1 MASAIEIE
9 IGELKKLAGNI
20 ASLAKRRPSNAE
32 AADLAAWED
41 LAQLATEISARLI
54 EIGQR
59 IDDQN
64 RRRVSAEERYHRS
77 DDRAHALEARLHEAE
92 RWAALGKRAAEIGA
106 GVRNSLAIIGARRHI
121 LELAVQRG
129 ELSRLAASFHVIDGE
144 IDRAQ
149 ENLVELVDLS
159 RETPRLAPLDLNEVV
174 RTTVD
179 FAASLS
185 RFENIRF
192 VPRLEEGLPP
202 VAIDVGQ
209 LQQVL
214 MNLFSNAADAM
225 GRRKGEG
232 GRIWVTTTHLADA
245 GAIEVSVRDEG
256 PGVPQALHERVFE
269 AGFTTRDGRI
279 GTGLTVA
286 REIARAHGGSLVL
299 APPTTD
305 RSGADLRIHIPL
317 H

>member
-1 MASAIEIE
+1 VASAIEIE
-9 IGELKKLAGNI
+9 IDELRRLAGSM
-20 ASLAKRRPSNAE
+20 ASLARQRPSHAE
-32 AADLAAWED
+32 GADLAAWEN
-41 LAQLATEISARLI
+41 LARLATEISERLI

-64 RRRVSAEERYHRS
+64 HRRTVAEERAHKS
-77 DDRAHALEARLHEAE
+77 DDRVRALDARLHEAE
-92 RWAALGKRAAEIGA
+92 RWASLGKRAAEIGA
-106 GVRNSLAIIGARRHI
+106 VVRNSLAIIGARRHI

-149 ENLVELVDLS
+149 ENLVELLDLS
-159 RETPRLAPLDLNEVV
+159 REAPRLAPLDLNQVV

-214 MNLFSNAADAM
+214 MNLFSNSADAM

-245 GAIEVSVRDEG
+245 SAVEVSVRDEG
-256 PGVPQALHERVFE
+256 PGVPQTLIERVFE
-269 AGFTTRDGRI
+269 PGFSTRDGRL

-286 REIARAHGGSLVL
+286 REIAIAHGGSLIL
-299 APPTTD
+299 AAPLD
-305 RSGADLRIHIPL
+305 GRAGAHFQLRIPL
-317 H
+317 A

>member
-1 MASAIEIE
+1 MASALEIE
-9 IGELKKLAGNI
+9 IGELKKLAGSM
-20 ASLAKRRPSNAE
+20 ASLANQPPPHVD
-32 AADLAAWED
+32 AADLAAWEN
-41 LAQLATEISARLI
+41 LARLATEISERLI

-59 IDDQN
+59 IEDQSH
-64 RRRVSAEERYHRS
+64 RRSAAEERSHKS
-77 DDRAHALEARLHEAE
+77 EDRARAFEVRLHEAE
-92 RWAALGKRAAEIGA
+92 RWAGLGKRAAEIGA

-149 ENLVELVDLS
+149 ECLVELVDLS
-159 RETPRLAPLDLNEVV
+159 REAPRLAPLDLNEVV

-214 MNLFSNAADAM
+214 MNLFSNGADAM

-245 GAIEVSVRDEG
+245 NAIEVSVRDEG
-256 PGVPQALHERVFE
+256 PGIPEALHERVFE
-269 AGFTTRDGRI
+269 AGFSTRDGRI

-286 REIARAHGGSLVL
+286 REIIRAHAGSLSL
-299 APPTTD
+299 APATTD
-305 RSGADLRIHIPL
+305 RTGADLRIHIPL